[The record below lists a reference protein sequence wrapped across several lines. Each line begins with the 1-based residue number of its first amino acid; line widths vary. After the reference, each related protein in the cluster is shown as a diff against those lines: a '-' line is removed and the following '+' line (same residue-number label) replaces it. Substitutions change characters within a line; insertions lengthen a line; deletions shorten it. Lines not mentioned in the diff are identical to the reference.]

1 MDRERRRRWS
11 RGPEPPAGRPHPSL
25 SSVLAR
31 AVGTE
36 AQGHRTPGGVP
47 GAQTR
52 KGSSWFGFEGL
63 LGGCRSGRADIKG
76 GQGAWPA
83 RGLCCWLQGTRAA
96 HGQPGV
102 SHRQRPRCGEAAL
115 REGSAVGAC
124 GSVPAADGGP
134 GASRRALAE
143 ERAAPSSG
151 SSVSR
156 TAASSVFPGSWVR
169 YPPGLQVPSPPSANF
184 LKRRYRWRWSAGSS
198 APAVSGSLWKS
209 VS

>member
-63 LGGCRSGRADIKG
+63 LGGCRSGRADIKEV
-76 GQGAWPA
+76 
-83 RGLCCWLQGTRAA
+83 RV
-96 HGQPGV
+96 PGPNV
-102 SHRQRPRCGEAAL
+102 
-115 REGSAVGAC
+115 GSAAGFRARELLT
-124 GSVPAADGGP
+124 
-134 GASRRALAE
+134 AS
-143 ERAAPSSG
+143 
-151 SSVSR
+151 
-156 TAASSVFPGSWVR
+156 PGSATDSGR
-169 YPPGLQVPSPPSANF
+169 GAGKPP
-184 LKRRYRWRWSAGSS
+184 
-198 APAVSGSLWKS
+198 
-209 VS
+209 